1 MAQELKLKIPEI
13 HWGSVLEFLA
23 DALIVIMAGNLAAKF
38 FLATNVPIT
47 EQFTSFLIVL
57 AIVLAVAKFCISTR
71 IVKARA

>member
-1 MAQELKLKIPEI
+1 
-13 HWGSVLEFLA
+13 
-23 DALIVIMAGNLAAKF
+23 MAGNLAAKF

-71 IVKARA
+71 IVKARG